1 MGNDTG
7 FLEHSKQ
14 NVPRRPIAERIKD
27 FREYDVHY
35 SESEIKVQAS
45 RCMDC
50 GIPFCHNGCP
60 LGNQIPDWNDLV
72 YRGHWQEALDTLHS
86 TNNFPE
92 FTGRICPA
100 PCEESCVLNAYYTLD
115 EEERHR
121 KKNSVTI
128 EQIEKHIADRGWQEG
143 WIKPQPPKK
152 LTGKKVAVIGSGP
165 AGLAA
170 GQQLRRAGHEVT
182 VYEKSDRLGGL
193 LIYGIPDFKL
203 EKINVH
209 RRVDQMQAEGVRFIT
224 NCHVGKD
231 ISTQNLRSQ
240 YDAILLATGAQQ
252 KRELTT
258 EGKDLQGIHY
268 AMDYLPQ
275 RNQFVAGDAPKPD
288 AVQAQGKRV
297 AILGGGF
304 TAADCLGNL
313 NRQGADRRVYQFEIV
328 NMSPRPT
335 PVHEEVDPDCRGNI
349 LTERVIGDENG
360 AVKGLQAVRVEWKQ
374 EDGRNVMKRLEGT
387 EFTIDVD
394 LILLAMGFIGPT
406 VWGLVNDLGVKIS
419 MRGSKDLLAAS
430 ETLEMLDDGQQ
441 PMYSIHADNRFQTS
455 EEGVF
460 AAGDA
465 KRGAS
470 LVVWAIWE
478 GREAARSID
487 QYLMGESALPTSPQA
502 EVLA

>member
-1 MGNDTG
+1 MTPS
-7 FLEHSKQ
+7 F
-14 NVPRRPIAERIKD
+14 
-27 FREYDVHY
+27 
-35 SESEIKVQAS
+35 
-45 RCMDC
+45 
-50 GIPFCHNGCP
+50 
-60 LGNQIPDWNDLV
+60 
-72 YRGHWQEALDTLHS
+72 WQ
-86 TNNFPE
+86 
-92 FTGRICPA
+92 R
-100 PCEESCVLNAYYTLD
+100 VLN
-115 EEERHR
+115 
-121 KKNSVTI
+121 K
-128 EQIEKHIADRGWQEG
+128 
-143 WIKPQPPKK
+143 
-152 LTGKKVAVIGSGP
+152 
-165 AGLAA
+165 
-170 GQQLRRAGHEVT
+170 
-182 VYEKSDRLGGL
+182 
-193 LIYGIPDFKL
+193 
-203 EKINVH
+203 
-209 RRVDQMQAEGVRFIT
+209 
-224 NCHVGKD
+224 
-231 ISTQNLRSQ
+231 
-240 YDAILLATGAQQ
+240 

-258 EGKDLQGIHY
+258 EGKELKGIHY

-275 RNQFVAGDAPKPD
+275 RNQFVAGDSPKPD

-328 NMSPRPT
+328 NMQPRPT
-335 PVHEEVDPDCRGNI
+335 PVHEEVDPDCRANI

-406 VWGLVNDLGVKIS
+406 VSGLVNDLGVKIS
-419 MRGSKDLLAAS
+419 MRGRKDPIAAS
-430 ETLEMLDDGQQ
+430 ETLKMLEDGQQ